1 MVQLE
6 ITEYERQILLQ
17 VLESCISDLR
27 VEIAGTDNI
36 NFKDMLKQR
45 KEIMLKL
52 QRALVSDEQT
62 QAMT

>member
-1 MVQLE
+1 ME
-6 ITEYERQILLQ
+6 ITEYERQTLLQ

>member
-6 ITEYERQILLQ
+6 ITEDERQILLQ

-45 KEIMLKL
+45 KEIMLNL

>member
-6 ITEYERQILLQ
+6 ITEDERQILLQ
-17 VLESCISDLR
+17 VLEACISDLR

-52 QRALVSDEQT
+52 QRALVSDGQT